1 MTQRSKLFCVIA
13 ISAFSCNSLYS
24 QISINENLLFGQAWS
39 KELTEVILHTY
50 VETSLDIEN
59 MSFKT
64 YDVWSTTASSSGDL
78 TTAYYKSDDGKGVVF
93 VLYLTTGGSGEYTI
107 KDFRNEDGEK
117 LLAQLDSFIEEFN
130 EKRGEDRYYDRFV
143 FRYNDVLFVI
153 NNLSL
158 DVIYN
163 GIKADWSI
171 DGAKRF
177 IRRAQK
183 GY

>member
-1 MTQRSKLFCVIA
+1 MTQKSKLFCVIA
-13 ISAFSCNSLYS
+13 ISALSCTSLNS

-39 KELTEVILHTY
+39 KELTEIILQTY

-64 YDVWSTTASSSGDL
+64 YDVWSMTASSSGDL

-93 VLYLTTGGSGEYTI
+93 VLYLTTGGTGEYTI
-107 KDFRNEDGEK
+107 KDFKNNDGEK
-117 LLAQLDSFIEEFN
+117 LLTQLDSFIEEFN

-143 FRYNDVLFVI
+143 FRYDDLLFVMD
-153 NNLSL
+153 NLSL